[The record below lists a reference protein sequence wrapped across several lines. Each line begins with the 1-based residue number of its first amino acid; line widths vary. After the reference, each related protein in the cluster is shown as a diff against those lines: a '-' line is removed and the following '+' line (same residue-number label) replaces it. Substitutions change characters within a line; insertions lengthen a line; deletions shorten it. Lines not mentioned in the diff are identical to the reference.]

1 LNVFLWGKDKEC
13 FLGMG
18 MGVDDGR
25 TMGGRWADDGRTMG
39 FFLCFRV
46 WLSVGWGERVMGF
59 LWKFGLKI

>member
-1 LNVFLWGKDKEC
+1 LSSLLNVFLWGKDKEC

-25 TMGGRWADDGRTMG
+25 TMGGRWAFFLGG
-39 FFLCFRV
+39 FFY
-46 WLSVGWGERVMGF
+46 WGERVMGF